1 MVNLTFCGFFFHLLV
16 LVAMEVEEV
25 TFGKHIYR
33 TFGGLFPLSLS
44 MKP

>member
-1 MVNLTFCGFFFHLLV
+1 MVDLTFCGFFFHLLV
-16 LVAMEVEEV
+16 LVAMGVEEV